1 METRA
6 NHVWVGAVSLVL
18 LAALAVFIVWLAGWG
33 ASDRKQYDIFFPQA
47 VEGLTEGSQVSFAG
61 VPVGKVD
68 DMNLWEKDPQFVQ
81 VRISVDNEV
90 PILRG
95 TTATV
100 LGSFTGVSTIQLDGA
115 RRGQPPITRPGRDGV
130 PEIQP
135 KAGGLGAILSSAPQ
149 LLENL
154 SNLTE
159 RLTEVLNPRN
169 QRSIE
174 GILANTDRMTG
185 ELADAAPKIEA
196 VLGELELTLAQA
208 TETLDQFETTL
219 GSTDRLL
226 NRDGASTMQELR
238 RTLTAARG
246 AAEALEVAMNDVR
259 PAARQMSESTLPAA
273 EAALRDLRKTTAA
286 LREVTESLE
295 TGGAGSLIG
304 GQKLPD
310 YKP

>member
-219 GSTDRLL
+219 GTTDRLL

-295 TGGAGSLIG
+295 TGGAGSLLG

>member
-219 GSTDRLL
+219 GTTDRLL
-226 NRDGASTMQELR
+226 NRDGAATMQELR

>member
-6 NHVWVGAVSLVL
+6 NHVWVGAVTLVL
-18 LAALAVFIVWLAGWG
+18 LAALAVFIVWIAGWG

-47 VEGLTEGSQVSFAG
+47 VEGLTEGSQVTFAG

-68 DMNLWEKDPQFVQ
+68 EMNLWEKDPQFVQ

-115 RRGQPPITRPGRDGV
+115 RRGQPPITAPGRDGV

-135 KAGGLGAILSSAPQ
+135 KAGGLGAILASAPQ

-174 GILANTDRMTG
+174 GILANTERLSG
-185 ELADAAPKIEA
+185 GLADASPKVEA
-196 VLGELELTLAQA
+196 VLSELELTLAQA
-208 TETLDQFETTL
+208 TETLDQVETTL
-219 GSTDRLL
+219 GTTDRLL
-226 NRDGASTMQELR
+226 NRDGAATMQELR

-246 AAEALEVAMNDVR
+246 AAEALEATMNDVR
-259 PAARQMSESTLPAA
+259 PAARQVSESTLPAA
-273 EAALRDLRKTTAA
+273 EAALRDLRRTTAS
-286 LREVTESLE
+286 LRAVAESLE
-295 TGGAGSLIG
+295 NGGAGGLLG
-304 GQKLPD
+304 GSKLPD
-310 YKP
+310 YEP

>member
-6 NHVWVGAVSLVL
+6 NHVWVGAVTLVL
-18 LAALAVFIVWLAGWG
+18 LAALAVFIVWIAGWG

-47 VEGLTEGSQVSFAG
+47 VEGLTEGSQVTFAG

-68 DMNLWEKDPQFVQ
+68 EMNLWEKDPQFVQ

-90 PILRG
+90 PILQG

-115 RRGQPPITRPGRDGV
+115 RRGQPPITAPGRDGV

-174 GILANTDRMTG
+174 GILANAERLSG
-185 ELADAAPKIEA
+185 GLADASPKVEA

-208 TETLDQFETTL
+208 TQTLDQVETTL
-219 GSTDRLL
+219 GTTDRLL
-226 NRDGASTMQELR
+226 NRDGAATMQELR

-246 AAEALEVAMNDVR
+246 AAEALEATMNDVR
-259 PAARQMSESTLPAA
+259 PAARQISESTLPAA
-273 EAALRDLRKTTAA
+273 EAALRDLRRTTAA
-286 LREVTESLE
+286 LREVAESLE
-295 TGGAGSLIG
+295 NGGAGGLLG
-304 GQKLPD
+304 GSKLPD
-310 YKP
+310 YEP

>member
-6 NHVWVGAVSLVL
+6 NYVWVGAITLLL
-18 LAALAVFIVWLAGWG
+18 LAALAAFIVWIVGLGTA
-33 ASDRKQYDIFFPQA
+33 DRKQYDIFFPQA
-47 VEGLTEGSQVSFAG
+47 VEGLAEGSQVTFSG

-68 DMNLWEKDPQFVQ
+68 EMNLWERDPQFVQ
-81 VRISVDNEV
+81 VRISVEEEV

-115 RRGQPPITRPGRDGV
+115 RAGQPPITRPGRDGV

-159 RLTEVLNPRN
+159 RLTEVLSPRN

-185 ELADAAPKIEA
+185 ELADASPRVEG
-196 VLGELELTLAQA
+196 VLTELEATLAQA
-208 TETLDQFETTL
+208 TETLDAFEQKLGTT
-219 GSTDRLL
+219 DQLL
-226 NRDGASTMQELR
+226 NEEGASIAQELR
-238 RTLTAARG
+238 QTLASTRRASASIEAA
-246 AAEALEVAMNDVR
+246 MSDVR
-259 PAARQMSESTLPAA
+259 PAAREFSESTLPAA
-273 EAALRDLRKTTAA
+273 EAALRDLRRTTTS
-286 LREVTESLE
+286 LREVTESIQQS
-295 TGGAGSLIG
+295 GAGGLIG
-304 GQKLPD
+304 GKELPD
-310 YKP
+310 YEP

>member
-6 NHVWVGAVSLVL
+6 NHVWVGAVTLVL
-18 LAALAVFIVWLAGWG
+18 LAALAVFIVWIAGWG
-33 ASDRKQYDIFFPQA
+33 SSDRKQYDIFFPQA
-47 VEGLTEGSQVSFAG
+47 VEGLAEGSQVTFAG

-68 DMNLWEKDPQFVQ
+68 EMNLWEKDPQFVQ

-90 PILRG
+90 PILQG

-115 RRGQPPITRPGRDGV
+115 RRGQPPITAPGRDGV

-174 GILANTDRMTG
+174 GILANTERLSG
-185 ELADAAPKIEA
+185 GLADASPKVEA

-208 TETLDQFETTL
+208 TETLDQVETTL
-219 GSTDRLL
+219 GTTDRLL
-226 NRDGASTMQELR
+226 NRDGAATMQELR

-273 EAALRDLRKTTAA
+273 EAALRDLRRTTAS
-286 LREVTESLE
+286 LREVAESLE
-295 TGGAGSLIG
+295 NGVAGSLLG
-304 GQKLPD
+304 GSKLPD
-310 YKP
+310 YEP

>member
-219 GSTDRLL
+219 GTTDQLL

>member
-6 NHVWVGAVSLVL
+6 NYVWVGAITLLL
-18 LAALAVFIVWLAGWG
+18 LAALAAFIVWIVGLGTA
-33 ASDRKQYDIFFPQA
+33 DRKQYDIFFPQA
-47 VEGLTEGSQVSFAG
+47 VEGLAEGSQVTFSG

-68 DMNLWEKDPQFVQ
+68 EMNLWERDPQFVQ
-81 VRISVDNEV
+81 VRISVEEEV

-115 RRGQPPITRPGRDGV
+115 RAGQPPITRPGRDGV

-159 RLTEVLNPRN
+159 RLTEVLSPRN

-174 GILANTDRMTG
+174 GILANTDRLTG
-185 ELADAAPKIEA
+185 ELADASPRVEG
-196 VLGELELTLAQA
+196 VLTELEATLAQA
-208 TETLDQFETTL
+208 TETLDAFEQTL
-219 GSTDRLL
+219 GTTDQLL
-226 NRDGASTMQELR
+226 NEEGASIAQELR
-238 RTLTAARG
+238 QTLASTRRASASIEAA
-246 AAEALEVAMNDVR
+246 MSDVR
-259 PAARQMSESTLPAA
+259 PAAREFSESTLPAA
-273 EAALRDLRKTTAA
+273 EAALRDLRRTTTS
-286 LREVTESLE
+286 LREVTESIQQS
-295 TGGAGSLIG
+295 GAGGLIG
-304 GQKLPD
+304 GKELPD
-310 YKP
+310 YEP

>member
-6 NHVWVGAVSLVL
+6 NYVWVGAITLLL
-18 LAALAVFIVWLAGWG
+18 LAALAAFIVWIVGLGTA
-33 ASDRKQYDIFFPQA
+33 DRKQYDIFFPQA
-47 VEGLTEGSQVSFAG
+47 VEGLAEGSQVTFSG

-68 DMNLWEKDPQFVQ
+68 EMNLWERDPQFVQ
-81 VRISVDNEV
+81 VRISVEEEV

-115 RRGQPPITRPGRDGV
+115 RAGQPPITRPGRDGV

-159 RLTEVLNPRN
+159 RLTEVLSPRN

-174 GILANTDRMTG
+174 GILATTDRLTG
-185 ELADAAPKIEA
+185 ELADASPRVEG
-196 VLGELELTLAQA
+196 VLTELEATLAQA
-208 TETLDQFETTL
+208 TETLDAFEQTL
-219 GSTDRLL
+219 GTTDQLL
-226 NRDGASTMQELR
+226 NEEGASIAQELR
-238 RTLTAARG
+238 QTLASTRRASASIEAA
-246 AAEALEVAMNDVR
+246 MSDVR
-259 PAARQMSESTLPAA
+259 PAAREFSESTLPAA
-273 EAALRDLRKTTAA
+273 EAALRDLRRTTTS
-286 LREVTESLE
+286 LREVTESIQQS
-295 TGGAGSLIG
+295 GAGGLIG
-304 GQKLPD
+304 GKELPD
-310 YKP
+310 YEP

>member
-219 GSTDRLL
+219 GTTDRLL

-259 PAARQMSESTLPAA
+259 QAARQMSESTLPAA

>member
-6 NHVWVGAVSLVL
+6 NYVWVGAITLLL
-18 LAALAVFIVWLAGWG
+18 LAALAAFIVWIVGLGTA
-33 ASDRKQYDIFFPQA
+33 DRKQYDIFFPQA
-47 VEGLTEGSQVSFAG
+47 VEGLAEGSQVTFSG

-68 DMNLWEKDPQFVQ
+68 EMNLWEEDPQFVQ
-81 VRISVDNEV
+81 VRISVEEEV
-90 PILRG
+90 PILQG

-115 RRGQPPITRPGRDGV
+115 RAGQPPITRPGRDGV

-159 RLTEVLNPRN
+159 RLTEVLSPRN

-185 ELADAAPKIEA
+185 ELADASPRIEG
-196 VLGELELTLAQA
+196 VLTELEATLAQA
-208 TETLDQFETTL
+208 TETLDAFEQTL
-219 GSTDRLL
+219 GTTDQLL
-226 NRDGASTMQELR
+226 NEEGASIAQELR
-238 RTLTAARG
+238 QTLASTRQASASIEAA
-246 AAEALEVAMNDVR
+246 MSDVR
-259 PAARQMSESTLPAA
+259 PAAREFSESTLPAA
-273 EAALRDLRKTTAA
+273 EAALRDLRRTTTS
-286 LREVTESLE
+286 LREVTESIQQS
-295 TGGAGSLIG
+295 GAGGLIG
-304 GQKLPD
+304 GQELPD
-310 YKP
+310 YEP